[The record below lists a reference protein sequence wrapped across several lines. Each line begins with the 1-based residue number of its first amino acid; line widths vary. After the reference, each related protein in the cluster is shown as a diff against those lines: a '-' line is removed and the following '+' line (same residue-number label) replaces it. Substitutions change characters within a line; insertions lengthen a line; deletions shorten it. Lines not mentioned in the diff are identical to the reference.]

1 MKVRDRTAMV
11 WGANAVR
18 MNRLLATAVCYVAL
32 FCVPGKAQAP
42 QQATPPPTAGAKI
55 EVKVNS
61 VLVPVVVHDAKGH
74 IVGDLKKEDFQILDG
89 KKLQVI
95 SGFSIETRPNIE
107 AAERSATPVPE
118 SAPADAP
125 THPAA
130 MPERF
135 VVFMFDDMHLTAG
148 DFLRSQQV
156 ATKMLAASLSPT
168 DAAAVVSF
176 SGFNSGLT
184 RDRAQLRQAVV
195 SLKLQ
200 PLYHHD
206 SHACPNI
213 DYYQA
218 DLIQNKRNEQVLS
231 SAMAAYIQCMNL
243 VAAMPSM
250 VENGVR
256 SAASREL
263 INGDQDVH
271 VSFSTIREFV
281 RRMALLPGQRTM
293 ILISPGFLAMTPAAM
308 AEKSQLLDFAAR
320 SDVRI
325 NALDARGVYTTN
337 VEAGERGS
345 GTIMEMMQGKTS
357 QNHSDE
363 ALLSTDVMAEL
374 ADGTGGTFFQGS
386 NDLEASFQSATQV
399 PEVVYL
405 LEFSLDGVKPDG
417 AYHTLKV
424 SVDRNGLKLT
434 GRHGY
439 FAPAPEKNKKHF

>member
-1 MKVRDRTAMV
+1 MKTRKRRAVRKMKVRDRTGRDGL
-11 WGANAVR
+11 GANAVR

-118 SAPADAP
+118 SAPAAVDP

-156 ATKMLAASLSPT
+156 ATKMLAESLSPT

-184 RDRAQLRQAVV
+184 RDRARLRQAVV

-231 SAMAAYIQCMNL
+231 STMAAYIQCMNL

-345 GTIMEMMQGKTS
+345 GTII
-357 QNHSDE
+357 
-363 ALLSTDVMAEL
+363 
-374 ADGTGGTFFQGS
+374 
-386 NDLEASFQSATQV
+386 
-399 PEVVYL
+399 
-405 LEFSLDGVKPDG
+405 FSLPTRASK
-417 AYHTLKV
+417 
-424 SVDRNGLKLT
+424 S
-434 GRHGY
+434 
-439 FAPAPEKNKKHF
+439 